1 MRAFVRNA
9 FLLAGGI
16 LLSTA
21 LSACSFP
28 RIIILHDP
36 LTADEHVRLGSIYE
50 SQGKNDLAL
59 KQYRAAVKQDKRS
72 APAWLRL
79 GDLAS
84 RLKQYR
90 DAEKA
95 YAKAL
100 DLQPESGDVHN
111 NLAWTLLQQD
121 RTLGRA
127 EELARKALDL
137 NPANRPYYLDTLGMV
152 LFRLGRTGEAIAAL
166 RESVET
172 IPSDRP
178 ALRAEAYGHLADVYR
193 ESGLAE
199 QAAEAAAAA
208 EMHAKLEE

>member
-21 LSACSFP
+21 LSACSLP

-59 KQYRAAVKQDKRS
+59 KQYRAAVDRDKRNLS
-72 APAWLRL
+72 GWLRL
-79 GDLAS
+79 GDLSA
-84 RLKQYR
+84 RLKQHR

-100 DLQPESGDVHN
+100 DLQPENGDIHN

-121 RTLGRA
+121 RKLGRA

-152 LFRLGRTGEAIAAL
+152 LFRLGRTEDAIAAL
-166 RESVET
+166 RESAET

-178 ALRAEAYGHLADVYR
+178 ELRAEAYGHLAEVYR
-193 ESGLAE
+193 ASGLTDK
-199 QAAEAAAAA
+199 AAEAAAAA
-208 EMHAKLEE
+208 DRHAIPQK